1 MKNKPRLALQCLFF
15 AAVLYVG
22 LRPVFDKRFA
32 ADFEKYCPFGG
43 IGSLF
48 SKLNLG
54 TMSCTMGEV
63 QVALGVGLLLGA
75 LFVGKLFCSHVC
87 PVGTVG
93 EWLGRI
99 GARFKVR
106 CDLPGW
112 ADRPLRA
119 LKYVLLFI
127 TLYITATKSE
137 LFCKKF
143 DPYFAAANLFGN
155 RDIVLYYAIPALALV
170 VLGSVFLRLSW
181 CRYFCPLGAVSNVF
195 LNVAGAGVVVLGFV
209 AARLAGAHIGY
220 GWLIGGLAVVGLV
233 TELGWMRSLLM
244 PLPKI
249 IRNEETCTGCKLCD
263 KSCPQGILVSKFRK
277 VTHIDCTL
285 CSDCVYACPTKLTL
299 EVQGSRSLKYL
310 APASAILLVV
320 ASLGAAT
327 RFSFTTLS
335 SRWDDFAS
343 LKKVQMY
350 QRTGLKNVKCYG
362 SSMALRGKLKTVP
375 GIVGLDTYA
384 SSHTVKVYYDPARIS
399 EDRVVASLFSPM
411 REQVRVMGTNAPK
424 ALSTYEVGVEGIFDS
439 YDFIHLYYALKN
451 NEGIYG
457 IESHYGEPVMVSV
470 FFDAEKTKPAAI
482 RQNIETNQIQMP
494 VNAGKAFEAVK
505 INFKT
510 VDAGKVSDELPIT
523 EFKRRM
529 FKTYDSEFND
539 YAKYKKEQLSAFV
552 FPMPEAASPRY
563 RRAMGL
569 LVSHISGDDAVV
581 RFSTRHLDVPSA
593 IIYFDGSK
601 TDVEKI
607 RKALLQPKLTVYLS
621 SDKTKEMENPFH
633 LKPEGKVVPAADL
646 NLDQEGI

>member
-1 MKNKPRLALQCLFF
+1 MKNKPRLALQLLCFG
-15 AAVLYVG
+15 AVLYVG

-93 EWLGRI
+93 EWFGRLG
-99 GARFKVR
+99 AKFHVR
-106 CDLPGW
+106 LEMPKR
-112 ADRPLRA
+112 ADRLLRA
-119 LKYVLLFI
+119 LKYVLLFV
-127 TLYITATKSE
+127 TLYVTATTSE

-143 DPYFAAANLFGN
+143 DPYFASANLFGN
-155 RDIVLYYAIPALALV
+155 RDSVLYYAIPAVALV

-181 CRYFCPLGAVSNVF
+181 CRYLCPLGAVSNVF
-195 LNVAGAGVVVLGFV
+195 LNVAGAGAVVLAFV
-209 AARLAGAHIGY
+209 VAKLAGAHISY
-220 GWLIGGLAVVGLV
+220 VWLIAGLALAGLI
-233 TELGWMRSLLM
+233 TELGWMRSLLL

-249 IRNEETCTGCKLCD
+249 TRNEDTCTGCGLCD
-263 KSCPQGILVSKFRK
+263 KSCPQGIAVSKCRK
-277 VTHIDCTL
+277 VQHLDCTL
-285 CSDCVYACPTKLTL
+285 CTDCVYACPGKHTL
-299 EVQGSRSLKYL
+299 EIQGSRNLKYL
-310 APASAILLVV
+310 APASAVLLVLL
-320 ASLGAAT
+320 SLGAAT

-335 SRWDDFAS
+335 SRWDDFTS
-343 LKKVQMY
+343 LKKVLMY
-350 QRTGLKNVKCYG
+350 ERTGLKNVKCYG
-362 SSMALRGKLKTVP
+362 SSVALRGKLKSVP
-375 GIVGLDTYA
+375 GVVGLDTYA

-399 EDRVVASLFSPM
+399 EERVIASLFSPM
-411 REQVRVMGTNAPK
+411 REQVRLISTNAPK
-424 ALSTYEVGVEGIFDS
+424 ALSIYEVGVQGLFDS

-457 IESHYGEPVMVSV
+457 VESRYGEPVMVTV
-470 FFDAEKTKPAAI
+470 LFDADKTKPQAI

-494 VNAGKAFEAVK
+494 VNAGKATETIK

-510 VDAGKVSDELPIT
+510 VDSGKVAGELAVAD
-523 EFKRRM
+523 FKKRM

-539 YAKYKKEQLSAFV
+539 YAKYKKEQLSALI

-581 RFSTRHLDVPSA
+581 RFSTRHLEVPSA
-593 IIYFDGSK
+593 IIFFDASK
-601 TDVEKI
+601 TDVEKL
-607 RKALLQPKLTVYLS
+607 KKSLVQPKLTVYLS
-621 SDKTKEMENPFH
+621 SDKTREMENPFH
-633 LKPEGKVVPAADL
+633 LKPEGKVMPAAEVK
-646 NLDQEGI
+646 LDDEGP